1 MKSNFE
7 FLQKDIDLQEF
18 YARAKNAERSYL
30 ARDYAGT
37 FSAIRVIAE
46 NVVREALDRSFVE
59 VSKKAQ
65 FSECLRTFKYH
76 HVANQK
82 IVDDLYDLKE
92 QGNSAAHTLG
102 NGYTKQ
108 ETLDGLEKM
117 YNLLVWFANSYC
129 LDAEHHATFFEPE
142 DDLYRTAERK
152 LIYVQTGAG
161 KAADYYR
168 GLEKVGDTSI
178 DTFEI
183 DNRPNSDDLRRYADR
198 RINQYMGT
206 SLIPYDLQW
215 VELAYNSKTKQWF
228 RDYDVH
234 EVLKR
239 SGIKRDEDNHE
250 WFKTDVETVKAAIK
264 AVKDGR
270 KSIDITSHVANL
282 QPKIELRPEQK
293 EAIKKTKK
301 AFKKGHK
308 MLWNAKMRFG
318 KTLTALQLIKEQKYQ
333 RVLIMTHRPVV
344 DVGWFEDFKKIGL
357 PEAGYQYGSKKQ
369 GEAINNLINGTSP
382 FVYFVSLQDL
392 RGSEVVGGKAGD
404 KNQDIFTTKWD
415 LIIIDEAHEGTQ
427 TELAQRVQQQVV
439 TPNYTKLLELSG
451 TPFNI
456 MDQYEE
462 DQVFTWDYVMEQ
474 KAKYNWDQQKPTEPN
489 PYDGLPKVSMYTF
502 EMGKKFKD
510 LAFKGE
516 LNRSFNFKEFF
527 RVNKEGKFVHED
539 KVKQFLDNI
548 TTPDETTNYPFSTP
562 EFRARLRHTLWIMP
576 GVKEATAL
584 EELLKHHSVF
594 MEYQIVNV
602 VKGDSSEEIEASAD
616 DVKRVNDAITAE
628 PARTKTITLTVRKL
642 TTGVTI
648 KPWTGVMFLSNTNS
662 AMQYLQAAFRAQTP
676 YSDATF
682 GKKTNCY
689 IFDFAP
695 DRALTV
701 MAESTR
707 LNTGAGKRTTREQ
720 RDEMGELLNFL
731 PIIGENTPGQGMK
744 PYEVDTL
751 LAKIKHVYAERAV
764 RKGFDDNSLYSDEL
778 LNLDKETLK
787 KFNKLKA
794 IVGQTK
800 AEKKPAKIKVNDQ
813 GLSDEE
819 RKKAQNAQKKKPAKR
834 TPEEQAAIDKLNE
847 AKQNRRK
854 LISILRGVSIRIPLM
869 IYGMEADL
877 DENVGLNQFIDKV
890 DQKSWDEFMPNG
902 FTKDMFREF
911 KRYYDNDIFIEAGK
925 IIRRKVKVL
934 DSLAPIERID
944 QLTTILGTFQNPDK
958 ETVLTPWRVVNLQL
972 GKTIGG
978 YSFFDDNYEYQTI
991 DGKPIHKWVT
1001 TDYTSRAFP
1010 NDKNTHILEINAK
1023 TGLYPLYAAASL
1035 FYQKQTQILIEE
1047 KRKIGLEEQRML
1059 WQQILRENIYVVA
1072 KTPMAAT
1079 IAKRTLTGYFGDDMP
1094 TNIEYVEKIVQD
1106 AKKDAKEEAKKIKG
1120 LFGVMKFDV
1129 VIGNPPYQQVVAKKE
1144 TSNGQERVASVFQY
1158 FQELAD
1164 ELSPKY
1170 SCLIYPGKRWIHQS
1184 GKGMKSFGNKQIN
1197 DPHLAKLIYFE
1208 NANDVFDNVAIADGI
1223 TIVVKDMSKESSV
1236 FKYEFHGKNG
1246 EVNSTTVESP
1256 GNKLLILNP
1265 REREIANKL
1274 NSFVAENFL
1283 DYISNSDVINQK
1295 LFKIESSFVEDN
1307 SDKVRPLTKE
1317 SKIDYQKDIKLFTND
1332 KAGKS
1337 GRAKWFITSR
1347 DAIKARNELIDEWQ
1361 VVVSSANAGGQ
1372 KRDNQI
1378 QIIDN
1383 HSAFGRSRVALKS
1396 FRTEKE
1402 AQNFLKYATSY
1413 LIRFAFLL
1421 TDESLTSLGKE
1432 VPDLLDYTD
1441 SNRFVDYSQSIDEQ
1455 LFSLFNITNDQQKYI
1470 KSRIDTLRKTN

>member
-18 YARAKNAERSYL
+18 YVRAKNAERSYL

-102 NGYTKQ
+102 NDYTKQ

-270 KSIDITSHVANL
+270 KSIDITAHVANL

-301 AFKKGHK
+301 AFKKGNK

-415 LIIIDEAHEGTQ
+415 LVIIDEAHEGTQ

-474 KAKYNWDQQKPTEPN
+474 KAKYNWDQQKPTKPN

-548 TTPDETTNYPFSTP
+548 TMPDETTNYPFSTP

-602 VKGDSSEEIEASAD
+602 VKGDSGEEIEASAD
-616 DVKRVNDAITAE
+616 DVKRVNDAITTE

-676 YSDATF
+676 YSDAIF

-707 LNTGAGKRTTREQ
+707 LNTGAGKRTTDEQ
-720 RDEMGELLNFL
+720 RNEMGELLNFL

-744 PYEVDTL
+744 LYEVDTL

-778 LNLDKETLK
+778 LNLDKETLE

-800 AEKKPAKIKVNDQ
+800 ADKKPAKIKVNDQ

-877 DENVGLNQFIDKV
+877 DENVGLNRFIDKV

-972 GKTIGG
+972 GQTIGG
-978 YSFFDDNYEYQTI
+978 YSFFDDNYEYQTA
-991 DGKPIHKWVT
+991 DGKPIHKWIT

-1094 TNIEYVEKIVQD
+1094 TNIEYVENIVQE

-1129 VIGNPPYQQVVAKKE
+1129 VIGNPPYQQEAKGASTRDEPIYHNFMDLSYKLADVVTLITPGRFLFNAGQTPKKWNQKMLNDEHLKVILYEQKSGNIFPRTDIKGGIVITLRDAKKKFGKIGVFTSFTE
-1144 TSNGQERVASVFQY
+1144 LNSIAKKVRKLDEESFSQIVSPRGSYRFSPKFFEDYPEASNKLGKGTRNMIVSNVFEKLAEAFPEQVTNEDKYLRFYGRVKGERVYRYLRKEYVLDNEYINRYKVFVPKSNG
-1158 FQELAD
+1158 
-1164 ELSPKY
+1164 
-1170 SCLIYPGKRWIHQS
+1170 S
-1184 GKGMKSFGNKQIN
+1184 GA
-1197 DPHLAKLIYFE
+1197 L
-1208 NANDVFDNVAIADGI
+1208 
-1223 TIVVKDMSKESSV
+1223 
-1236 FKYEFHGKNG
+1236 G
-1246 EVNSTTVESP
+1246 EVLSTPLIGAPLIGAPLIGATDTFLNVGPVDNIFEAEA
-1256 GNKLLILNP
+1256 LL
-1265 REREIANKL
+1265 
-1274 NSFVAENFL
+1274 
-1283 DYISNSDVINQK
+1283 
-1295 LFKIESSFVEDN
+1295 
-1307 SDKVRPLTKE
+1307 
-1317 SKIDYQKDIKLFTND
+1317 
-1332 KAGKS
+1332 
-1337 GRAKWFITSR
+1337 
-1347 DAIKARNELIDEWQ
+1347 
-1361 VVVSSANAGGQ
+1361 
-1372 KRDNQI
+1372 
-1378 QIIDN
+1378 
-1383 HSAFGRSRVALKS
+1383 
-1396 FRTEKE
+1396 
-1402 AQNFLKYATSY
+1402 
-1413 LIRFAFLL
+1413 
-1421 TDESLTSLGKE
+1421 
-1432 VPDLLDYTD
+1432 
-1441 SNRFVDYSQSIDEQ
+1441 
-1455 LFSLFNITNDQQKYI
+1455 KYI
-1470 KSRIDTLRKTN
+1470 KSKFLRVMLGIKKTTQDNARNTWSEVPLQDFTPNSDIDWTKSIPEIDQQLYAKYKLTEEEINFIETKVQAME

>member
-7 FLQKDIDLQEF
+7 FLQKDMDLQEF
-18 YARAKNAERSYL
+18 YARAQNAERSYL

-65 FSECLRTFKYH
+65 FSECLRAFKYH

-82 IVDDLYDLKE
+82 IVDNLYQLKE

-102 NGYTKQ
+102 NDYTKQ

-117 YNLLVWFANSYC
+117 YDLLVWFANSYC
-129 LDAEHHATFFEPE
+129 LDAEHHAAFFEPE
-142 DDLYRTAERK
+142 GDLYQTTERK
-152 LIYVQTGAG
+152 LIYVQTGTG
-161 KAADYYR
+161 EAANLYK

-239 SGIKRDEDNHE
+239 SGIKQKHFAGSPARE

-264 AVKDGR
+264 AVKEGR

-282 QPKIELRPEQK
+282 QPQIILRPEQK

-301 AFKKGHK
+301 AFKKGNK

-344 DVGWFEDFKKIGL
+344 DAGWFDDFKKIGM
-357 PEAGYQYGSKKQ
+357 PAAGYRYSSKKQ
-369 GEAINNLINGTSP
+369 GEAINNLINGTSS

-392 RGSEVVGGKAGD
+392 RGSEAVGGKAGD
-404 KNQDIFTTKWD
+404 KNQDIFTTQWD
-415 LIIIDEAHEGTQ
+415 LVIVDEAHEGTQ

-439 TPNYTKLLELSG
+439 DPKHTKLLELSG

-474 KAKYNWDQQKPTEPN
+474 KAKYNWNQQKPTEPN

-602 VKGDSSEEIEASAD
+602 VKGDSGEEIEASDD

-731 PIIGENTPGQGMK
+731 PIIGERDSGQGMK
-744 PYEVDTL
+744 PYKVDTL

-764 RKGFDDNSLYSDEL
+764 RRGFDDNSLYSDEL
-778 LNLDKETLK
+778 LNLDKETLE

-800 AEKKPAKIKVNDQ
+800 ADKKPAKIKVNDQ

-819 RKKAQNAQKKKPAKR
+819 RKKAQEAQKKKPEKR

-978 YSFFDDNYEYQTI
+978 YSFFDDNYEYQTA

-1001 TDYTSRAFP
+1001 TNYTSRAFP

-1072 KTPMAAT
+1072 KTPMATT
-1079 IAKRTLTGYFGDDMP
+1079 IAQRTLTGYFGDEMP
-1094 TNIEYVEKIVQD
+1094 TNIEYVEDIVQD

-1129 VIGNPPYQQVVAKKE
+1129 VIGNPPYQQEAK
-1144 TSNGQERVASVFQY
+1144 GASTRDEPIYHNFMELSY
-1158 FQELAD
+1158 ELAD
-1164 ELSPKY
+1164 IVTLITPGRFLFNAGQTPKKWNQKMLNDEHLKVVMYEQKSGEVFPRTDIKGGIVITLRDAKKNFGKIGVFTSFTELNSIAKKVRELDEASFSQIVSPRGSYRFSPKFFED
-1170 SCLIYPGKRWIHQS
+1170 YPEASNKL
-1184 GKGMKSFGNKQIN
+1184 GKGTRNMIVSNVFEKLAEAFPEQVTNEDKYLRFYGRVKGERVYRYLRKEYVLDNEYTNRYKVFVPKSNGSGA
-1197 DPHLAKLIYFE
+1197 L
-1208 NANDVFDNVAIADGI
+1208 
-1223 TIVVKDMSKESSV
+1223 
-1236 FKYEFHGKNG
+1236 G
-1246 EVNSTTVESP
+1246 EVLSTPLIGAPLIGATDTFLNVGPVDNIFEAEA
-1256 GNKLLILNP
+1256 LL
-1265 REREIANKL
+1265 
-1274 NSFVAENFL
+1274 
-1283 DYISNSDVINQK
+1283 
-1295 LFKIESSFVEDN
+1295 
-1307 SDKVRPLTKE
+1307 
-1317 SKIDYQKDIKLFTND
+1317 
-1332 KAGKS
+1332 
-1337 GRAKWFITSR
+1337 
-1347 DAIKARNELIDEWQ
+1347 
-1361 VVVSSANAGGQ
+1361 
-1372 KRDNQI
+1372 
-1378 QIIDN
+1378 
-1383 HSAFGRSRVALKS
+1383 
-1396 FRTEKE
+1396 
-1402 AQNFLKYATSY
+1402 
-1413 LIRFAFLL
+1413 
-1421 TDESLTSLGKE
+1421 
-1432 VPDLLDYTD
+1432 
-1441 SNRFVDYSQSIDEQ
+1441 
-1455 LFSLFNITNDQQKYI
+1455 KYI
-1470 KSRIDTLRKTN
+1470 KSKFLRVMLGIKKTTQDNARNTWSEVPLQDFTPNSDIDWTKSIPEIDQQLYAKYKLTEEEINFIETKVQAME

>member
-18 YARAKNAERSYL
+18 YVRAKNAERSYL

-102 NGYTKQ
+102 NDYTKQ

-270 KSIDITSHVANL
+270 KSIDITAHVANL

-301 AFKKGHK
+301 AFKKGNK

-415 LIIIDEAHEGTQ
+415 LVIIDEAHEGTQ

-616 DVKRVNDAITAE
+616 DVKKVNDAITAE

-819 RKKAQNAQKKKPAKR
+819 RKKAQSAQKKKPAKR

-877 DENVGLNQFIDKV
+877 DENVGLNRFIDKV

-972 GKTIGG
+972 GQTIGG
-978 YSFFDDNYEYQTI
+978 YSFFDDNYEYQTA
-991 DGKPIHKWVT
+991 DGKPIHKWIT
-1001 TDYTSRAFP
+1001 TDYTSRVFP

-1094 TNIEYVEKIVQD
+1094 TNIEYVENIVQE

-1129 VIGNPPYQQVVAKKE
+1129 VIGNPPYQQEAKGASTRDEPIYHNFMDLSYKLADVVTLITPGRFLFNAGQTPKKWNQKMLNDEHLKVILYEQKSGNIFPRTDIKGGIVITLRDAKKKFGKIGVFTSFTE
-1144 TSNGQERVASVFQY
+1144 LNSIAKKVRKLDEESFSQIVSPRGSYRFSPKFFEDYPEASNKLGKGTRNMIVSNVFEKLAEAFPEQVTNEDKYLRFYGRVKGERVYRYLRKEYVLDNEYINRYKVFVPKSNG
-1158 FQELAD
+1158 
-1164 ELSPKY
+1164 
-1170 SCLIYPGKRWIHQS
+1170 S
-1184 GKGMKSFGNKQIN
+1184 GA
-1197 DPHLAKLIYFE
+1197 L
-1208 NANDVFDNVAIADGI
+1208 
-1223 TIVVKDMSKESSV
+1223 
-1236 FKYEFHGKNG
+1236 G
-1246 EVNSTTVESP
+1246 EVLSTPLIGAPLIGATDTFLNVGPVDNIFEAEA
-1256 GNKLLILNP
+1256 LL
-1265 REREIANKL
+1265 
-1274 NSFVAENFL
+1274 
-1283 DYISNSDVINQK
+1283 
-1295 LFKIESSFVEDN
+1295 
-1307 SDKVRPLTKE
+1307 
-1317 SKIDYQKDIKLFTND
+1317 
-1332 KAGKS
+1332 
-1337 GRAKWFITSR
+1337 
-1347 DAIKARNELIDEWQ
+1347 
-1361 VVVSSANAGGQ
+1361 
-1372 KRDNQI
+1372 
-1378 QIIDN
+1378 
-1383 HSAFGRSRVALKS
+1383 
-1396 FRTEKE
+1396 
-1402 AQNFLKYATSY
+1402 
-1413 LIRFAFLL
+1413 
-1421 TDESLTSLGKE
+1421 
-1432 VPDLLDYTD
+1432 
-1441 SNRFVDYSQSIDEQ
+1441 
-1455 LFSLFNITNDQQKYI
+1455 KYI
-1470 KSRIDTLRKTN
+1470 KSKFLRVMLGIKKTTQDNARNTWSEVPLQDFTPNSDIDWTKSIPEIDQQLYAKYKLTEEEINFIETKVQAME

>member
-18 YARAKNAERSYL
+18 YVRAKNAERSYL

-102 NGYTKQ
+102 NDYTKQ

-270 KSIDITSHVANL
+270 KSIDITAHVANL

-301 AFKKGHK
+301 AFKKGNK

-415 LIIIDEAHEGTQ
+415 LVIIDEAHEGTQ

-516 LNRSFNFKEFF
+516 LNRSFNFKKIL

-616 DVKRVNDAITAE
+616 DVKKVNDAITAE

-819 RKKAQNAQKKKPAKR
+819 RKKAQSAQKKKPAKR

-877 DENVGLNQFIDKV
+877 DENVGLNRFIDKV

-972 GKTIGG
+972 GQTIGG
-978 YSFFDDNYEYQTI
+978 YSFFDDNYEYQTA
-991 DGKPIHKWVT
+991 DGKPIHKWIT

-1094 TNIEYVEKIVQD
+1094 TNIEYVENIVQE

-1129 VIGNPPYQQVVAKKE
+1129 VIGNPPYQQEAKGASTRDEPIYHNFMDLSYKLADVVTLITPGRFLFNAGQTPKKWNQKMLNDEHLKVILYEQKSGNIFPRTDIKGGIVITLRDAKKKFGKIGVFTSFTE
-1144 TSNGQERVASVFQY
+1144 LNSIAKKVRKLDEESFSQIVSPRGSYRFSPKFFEDYPEASNKLGKGTRNMIVSNVFEKLAEAFPEQVTNEDKYLRFYGRVKGERVYRYLRKEYVLDNEYINRYKVFVPKSNG
-1158 FQELAD
+1158 
-1164 ELSPKY
+1164 
-1170 SCLIYPGKRWIHQS
+1170 S
-1184 GKGMKSFGNKQIN
+1184 GA
-1197 DPHLAKLIYFE
+1197 L
-1208 NANDVFDNVAIADGI
+1208 
-1223 TIVVKDMSKESSV
+1223 
-1236 FKYEFHGKNG
+1236 G
-1246 EVNSTTVESP
+1246 EVLSTPLIGAPLIGATDTFLNVGPVDNIFEAEA
-1256 GNKLLILNP
+1256 LL
-1265 REREIANKL
+1265 
-1274 NSFVAENFL
+1274 
-1283 DYISNSDVINQK
+1283 
-1295 LFKIESSFVEDN
+1295 
-1307 SDKVRPLTKE
+1307 
-1317 SKIDYQKDIKLFTND
+1317 
-1332 KAGKS
+1332 
-1337 GRAKWFITSR
+1337 
-1347 DAIKARNELIDEWQ
+1347 
-1361 VVVSSANAGGQ
+1361 
-1372 KRDNQI
+1372 
-1378 QIIDN
+1378 
-1383 HSAFGRSRVALKS
+1383 
-1396 FRTEKE
+1396 
-1402 AQNFLKYATSY
+1402 
-1413 LIRFAFLL
+1413 
-1421 TDESLTSLGKE
+1421 
-1432 VPDLLDYTD
+1432 
-1441 SNRFVDYSQSIDEQ
+1441 
-1455 LFSLFNITNDQQKYI
+1455 KYI
-1470 KSRIDTLRKTN
+1470 KSKFLRVMLGIKKTTQDNARNTWSEVPLQDFTPNSDIDWTKSIPEIDQQLYAKYKLTEEEINFIETKVQAME

>member
-18 YARAKNAERSYL
+18 YVRAKNAERSYL

-102 NGYTKQ
+102 NDYTKQ

-270 KSIDITSHVANL
+270 KSIDITAHVANL

-301 AFKKGHK
+301 AFKKGNK

-415 LIIIDEAHEGTQ
+415 LVIIDEAHEGTQ

-602 VKGDSSEEIEASAD
+602 VKGDSGEEIEASAD
-616 DVKRVNDAITAE
+616 DVKRVNDAITTE

-676 YSDATF
+676 YSDAIF

-890 DQKSWDEFMPNG
+890 DQKSWDEFMPTG

-978 YSFFDDNYEYQTI
+978 YSFFDDSYEYQTA
-991 DGKPIHKWVT
+991 DGKPIHKWIT

-1010 NDKNTHILEINAK
+1010 NDKNTHILEINSK

-1094 TNIEYVEKIVQD
+1094 TNIEYVENIVQD

-1129 VIGNPPYQQVVAKKE
+1129 VIGNPPYQQEAK
-1144 TSNGQERVASVFQY
+1144 GASTRGEQIYPY
-1158 FQELAD
+1158 FVDLAYELAD
-1164 ELSPKY
+1164 IVTLITPGRFLFNAGATSKTWNKKMLSDEHVKVIKY
-1170 SCLIYPGKRWIHQS
+1170 EQDSSKIFPRVDI
-1184 GKGMKSFGNKQIN
+1184 KGG
-1197 DPHLAKLIYFE
+1197 
-1208 NANDVFDNVAIADGI
+1208 VAITLRDNNKIIGPIGTFTAFKVLNEIIKKVTPWLENGCLSDIIYVQNKFDLDVLNREVPGANRTDKRLESNIFTLFNQIFTEDRQSENDIMIMGNDEHNKRVHRYVDKKFLDMNHPNLYKYKVLVPKSNGSGALGEKLSTPLIGEPLIGYTKTYIGI
-1223 TIVVKDMSKESSV
+1223 GSFDS
-1236 FKYEFHGKNG
+1236 KYEG
-1246 EVNSTTVESP
+1246 ESALKYVKTKFARAML
-1256 GNKLLILNP
+1256 GILKITQHNP
-1265 REREIANKL
+1265 RGTWKYVPL
-1274 NSFVAENFL
+1274 QDFTP
-1283 DYISNSDVINQK
+1283 NSDI
-1295 LFKIESSFVEDN
+1295 DW
-1307 SDKVRPLTKE
+1307 TK
-1317 SKIDYQKDIKLFTND
+1317 
-1332 KAGKS
+1332 
-1337 GRAKWFITSR
+1337 
-1347 DAIKARNELIDEWQ
+1347 
-1361 VVVSSANAGGQ
+1361 
-1372 KRDNQI
+1372 
-1378 QIIDN
+1378 
-1383 HSAFGRSRVALKS
+1383 
-1396 FRTEKE
+1396 
-1402 AQNFLKYATSY
+1402 
-1413 LIRFAFLL
+1413 
-1421 TDESLTSLGKE
+1421 
-1432 VPDLLDYTD
+1432 
-1441 SNRFVDYSQSIDEQ
+1441 SIPE
-1455 LFSLFNITNDQQKYI
+1455 IDQQLYAKYKLTEEEI
-1470 KSRIDTLRKTN
+1470 NFIETKVQAME

>member
-7 FLQKDIDLQEF
+7 FLRKEPKLKEF
-18 YARAKNAERSYL
+18 YIVAQSVERNYL
-30 ARDYAGT
+30 DNNYAGA
-37 FSAIRVIAE
+37 FRAMRVIAE
-46 NVVREALDRSFVE
+46 SVVKSALKYENVPFSNKALL
-59 VSKKAQ
+59 
-65 FSECLRTFKYH
+65 SESLRVFKYH
-76 HVANQK
+76 RIASQK
-82 IVDDLYDLKE
+82 IVDDLYQIKG
-92 QGNSAAHTLG
+92 QGNKAAHNL
-102 NGYTKQ
+102 NADYSKL
-108 ETLDGLEKM
+108 ETLTGLEKLYSM
-117 YNLLVWFANSYC
+117 LVWFNNHYYSEN
-129 LDAEHHATFFEPE
+129 EHHKDFFEPE

-152 LIYVQTGAG
+152 LIYAQTGT
-161 KAADYYR
+161 DQSHI
-168 GLEKVGDTSI
+168 GLEKVGDASV

-183 DNRPNSDDLRRYADR
+183 DNRPNSNDLREIAGR
-198 RINQYMGT
+198 RVRQYMGT
-206 SLIPYDLQW
+206 AGVEYELQW
-215 VELAYNSKTKQWF
+215 AELAYNRKTKQWF

-239 SGIKRDEDNHE
+239 SGIKQKHFDGSSARE

-264 AVKDGR
+264 AVKEGR

-301 AFKKGHK
+301 AFKKGNK

-415 LIIIDEAHEGTQ
+415 LIIIDEAHEGAQ

-972 GKTIGG
+972 GQTIGG

-1094 TNIEYVEKIVQD
+1094 TNIEYVENIVQD
-1106 AKKDAKEEAKKIKG
+1106 AKKNVKEEAKKIKG

-1129 VIGNPPYQQVVAKKE
+1129 VIGNPPYQQEAKGASTRDEPIYHNFMELSYKLADIVTLITPGRFLFNAGQTPKKWNQKMLNDEHLKVILYEQKSGNIFPRTDIKGGIVITLRDAKKDFGKIGVF
-1144 TSNGQERVASVFQY
+1144 TSFA
-1158 FQELAD
+1158 ELNSIAKKVRELD
-1164 ELSPKY
+1164 EESFSQIVSPRGNYRFSPKFFED
-1170 SCLIYPGKRWIHQS
+1170 YPEASNKLGKGTKNMIVSNVFEKLAEAFPEQVTNEEEYLKFYGRVRGKRVYRYLRKEYILDNEYIDKYKILLPEGNGS
-1184 GKGMKSFGNKQIN
+1184 GA
-1197 DPHLAKLIYFE
+1197 L
-1208 NANDVFDNVAIADGI
+1208 
-1223 TIVVKDMSKESSV
+1223 
-1236 FKYEFHGKNG
+1236 G
-1246 EVNSTTVESP
+1246 EVLSTP
-1256 GNKLLILNP
+1256 LIGAPLIGATDTFLSIGP
-1265 REREIANKL
+1265 FEEKI
-1274 NSFVAENFL
+1274 VAENVLKYVKTKFARTML
-1283 DYISNSDVINQK
+1283 GILKITQHNPRSTWKYVPLQDFTPNSDI
-1295 LFKIESSFVEDN
+1295 DW
-1307 SDKVRPLTKE
+1307 TK
-1317 SKIDYQKDIKLFTND
+1317 
-1332 KAGKS
+1332 
-1337 GRAKWFITSR
+1337 
-1347 DAIKARNELIDEWQ
+1347 
-1361 VVVSSANAGGQ
+1361 
-1372 KRDNQI
+1372 
-1378 QIIDN
+1378 
-1383 HSAFGRSRVALKS
+1383 
-1396 FRTEKE
+1396 
-1402 AQNFLKYATSY
+1402 
-1413 LIRFAFLL
+1413 
-1421 TDESLTSLGKE
+1421 
-1432 VPDLLDYTD
+1432 
-1441 SNRFVDYSQSIDEQ
+1441 SIPE
-1455 LFSLFNITNDQQKYI
+1455 IDQQLYAKYKLTEEEI
-1470 KSRIDTLRKTN
+1470 NFIETKVQAME

>member
-7 FLQKDIDLQEF
+7 FLQKDMDLQEF
-18 YARAKNAERSYL
+18 YARAQNAERSYL

-65 FSECLRTFKYH
+65 FSECLRAFKYH

-82 IVDDLYDLKE
+82 IVDNLYQLKE

-102 NGYTKQ
+102 NDYTKQ

-117 YNLLVWFANSYC
+117 YDLLVWFANSYC
-129 LDAEHHATFFEPE
+129 LDAEHHAAFFEPE
-142 DDLYRTAERK
+142 GDLYQTTERK
-152 LIYVQTGAG
+152 LIYVQTGTG
-161 KAADYYR
+161 EAANLYK

-239 SGIKRDEDNHE
+239 SGIKQKHFAGSPARE

-264 AVKDGR
+264 AVKEGR

-282 QPKIELRPEQK
+282 QPQIILRPEQK

-301 AFKKGHK
+301 AFKKGNK

-344 DVGWFEDFKKIGL
+344 DAGWFDDFKKIGM
-357 PEAGYQYGSKKQ
+357 PAAGYRYSSKKQ
-369 GEAINNLINGTSP
+369 GEAINNLINGTSS

-392 RGSEVVGGKAGD
+392 RGSEAVGGKAGD
-404 KNQDIFTTKWD
+404 KNQDIFTTQWD
-415 LIIIDEAHEGTQ
+415 LVIVDEAHEGTQ

-439 TPNYTKLLELSG
+439 DPKHTKLLELSG

-474 KAKYNWDQQKPTEPN
+474 KAKYNWNQQKPTEPN

-602 VKGDSSEEIEASAD
+602 VKGDSGEEIEASDD

-731 PIIGENTPGQGMK
+731 PIIGERDSGQGMK
-744 PYEVDTL
+744 PYKVDTL

-764 RKGFDDNSLYSDEL
+764 RRGFDDNSLYSDEL
-778 LNLDKETLK
+778 LNLDKETLE

-800 AEKKPAKIKVNDQ
+800 ADKKPAKIKVNDQ

-819 RKKAQNAQKKKPAKR
+819 RKKAQEAQKKKPEKC

-978 YSFFDDNYEYQTI
+978 YSFFDDNYEYQTA

-1001 TDYTSRAFP
+1001 TNYTSRAFP

-1072 KTPMAAT
+1072 KTPMATT
-1079 IAKRTLTGYFGDDMP
+1079 IAQRTLTGYFGDEMP
-1094 TNIEYVEKIVQD
+1094 TNIEYVEDIVQD

-1129 VIGNPPYQQVVAKKE
+1129 VIGNPPYQQEAK
-1144 TSNGQERVASVFQY
+1144 GASTRDEPIYHNFMELSY
-1158 FQELAD
+1158 ELAD
-1164 ELSPKY
+1164 IVTLITPGRFLFNAGQTPKKWNQKMLNDEHLKVVMYEQKSGEVFPRTDIKGGIVITLRDAKKNFGKIGVFTSFTELNSIAKKVRELDEASFSQIVSPRGSYRFSPKFFED
-1170 SCLIYPGKRWIHQS
+1170 YPEASNKL
-1184 GKGMKSFGNKQIN
+1184 GKGTRNMIVSNVFEKLAEAFPEQVTNEDKYLRFYGRVKGERVYRYLRKEYVLDNEYTNRYKVFVPKSNGSGA
-1197 DPHLAKLIYFE
+1197 L
-1208 NANDVFDNVAIADGI
+1208 
-1223 TIVVKDMSKESSV
+1223 
-1236 FKYEFHGKNG
+1236 G
-1246 EVNSTTVESP
+1246 EVLSTPLIGAPLIGATDTFLNVGPVDNIFEAEA
-1256 GNKLLILNP
+1256 LL
-1265 REREIANKL
+1265 
-1274 NSFVAENFL
+1274 
-1283 DYISNSDVINQK
+1283 
-1295 LFKIESSFVEDN
+1295 
-1307 SDKVRPLTKE
+1307 
-1317 SKIDYQKDIKLFTND
+1317 
-1332 KAGKS
+1332 
-1337 GRAKWFITSR
+1337 
-1347 DAIKARNELIDEWQ
+1347 
-1361 VVVSSANAGGQ
+1361 
-1372 KRDNQI
+1372 
-1378 QIIDN
+1378 
-1383 HSAFGRSRVALKS
+1383 
-1396 FRTEKE
+1396 
-1402 AQNFLKYATSY
+1402 
-1413 LIRFAFLL
+1413 
-1421 TDESLTSLGKE
+1421 
-1432 VPDLLDYTD
+1432 
-1441 SNRFVDYSQSIDEQ
+1441 
-1455 LFSLFNITNDQQKYI
+1455 KYI
-1470 KSRIDTLRKTN
+1470 KSKFLRVMLGIKKTTQDNARNTWSEVPLQDFTPNSDIDWTKSIPEIDQQLYAKYKLTEEEINFIETKVQAME

>member
-7 FLQKDIDLQEF
+7 FLRKEPKLKEF
-18 YARAKNAERSYL
+18 YIVAQSVERSYL
-30 ARDYAGT
+30 DNNYAGA
-37 FSAIRVIAE
+37 FRAMRVIAE
-46 NVVREALDRSFVE
+46 SVVKSALKYENVPFSNKALL
-59 VSKKAQ
+59 
-65 FSECLRTFKYH
+65 SESLRVFKYH
-76 HVANQK
+76 RIASQK
-82 IVDDLYDLKE
+82 IVDDLYQIKG
-92 QGNSAAHTLG
+92 QGNKAAHSL
-102 NGYTKQ
+102 NADYTKL
-108 ETLDGLEKM
+108 ETLTGLEKLYSM
-117 YNLLVWFANSYC
+117 LVWFNNHYYSEN
-129 LDAEHHATFFEPE
+129 EHHKDFFEPE
-142 DDLYRTAERK
+142 DDLYKTAERK
-152 LIYVQTGAG
+152 LIYAQTGT
-161 KAADYYR
+161 DQSHI
-168 GLEKVGDTSI
+168 GLEKVGDASV

-183 DNRPNSDDLRRYADR
+183 DNRPNSNDLREIAGR
-198 RINQYMGT
+198 RVRQYMGT
-206 SLIPYDLQW
+206 AGVEYELQW
-215 VELAYNSKTKQWF
+215 AELAYNRKTKQWF

-239 SGIKRDEDNHE
+239 SGIKQKHFDGSSARE

-264 AVKDGR
+264 AVKEGR

-301 AFKKGHK
+301 AFKKGNK

-333 RVLIMTHRPVV
+333 RILIMTHRPVV

-392 RGSEVVGGKAGD
+392 RGSEAVGGKAGD

-616 DVKRVNDAITAE
+616 DVKRVNDAITTE

-676 YSDATF
+676 YSDPTF

-707 LNTGAGKRTTREQ
+707 LNTGAGKRTTDEQ
-720 RDEMGELLNFL
+720 RNEMGELLNFL

-764 RKGFDDNSLYSDEL
+764 RKGFDDNSLYSDDL
-778 LNLDKETLK
+778 LNLDIEALE
-787 KFNKLKA
+787 KFEKLKA
-794 IVGQTK
+794 IVGQGNSKNVRTK
-800 AEKKPAKIKVNDQ
+800 IDVNNQ
-813 GLSDEE
+813 GLTDEE
-819 RKKAQNAQKKKPAKR
+819 REKVKEARKKRKKDL
-834 TPEEQAAIDKLNE
+834 TQEEKDAIDKINKLK
-847 AKQNRRK
+847 KQRRK

-877 DENVGLNQFIDKV
+877 DEKVGLEQFIDKV
-890 DQKSWDEFMPNG
+890 DQKSWDEFMPTG
-902 FTKDMFREF
+902 FTKDMFKEF
-911 KRYYDNDIFIEAGK
+911 MHYYDNDIFIEAGR
-925 IIRRKVKVL
+925 IIRQRVKAL

-958 ETVLTPWRVVNLQL
+958 ETILTPWRVVNLQL

-978 YSFFDDNYEYQTI
+978 YSFFDDKYEYQTV

-1001 TDYTSRAFP
+1001 TDYTSRVFP
-1010 NDKNTHILEINAK
+1010 NDSNTHILEINAK

-1047 KRKIGLEEQRML
+1047 QRKIGLEEQRIL

-1079 IAKRTLTGYFGDDMP
+1079 IAKRTLTGYLGDDMP
-1094 TNIEYVEKIVQD
+1094 ANIKYVENIVQD
-1106 AKKDAKEEAKKIKG
+1106 AKENPQEEAKKIKE
-1120 LFGVMKFDV
+1120 LFSAMKFDV
-1129 VIGNPPYQQVVAKKE
+1129 VIGNPPYQESTKGTRSSEQSIYHHFMKLA
-1144 TSNGQERVASVFQY
+1144 Y
-1158 FQELAD
+1158 ELAD
-1164 ELSPKY
+1164 LSILVTPGRFLFNAGDTPSSFNKKLLNDKHFKVIYYSPKSEAIFPKIDIKGGVAISLY
-1170 SCLIYPGKRWIHQS
+1170 DKKKEFEPIKFFIKFKELRGIYDKIKPLVEESGSLKDIMYPASKFNLNKLYELYPESKHKISSNGRERRLQSNIFKLEAFHDQKQENDFGIYGIENKRWRTTKYINREVIDTDTKNNIERYKVVLPKSNGS
-1184 GKGMKSFGNKQIN
+1184 GVIGE
-1197 DPHLAKLIYFE
+1197 KLSTPMIGYTYTYIGIGDFDTRFE
-1208 NANDVFDNVAIADGI
+1208 VEAALKYVKTKFARTALGILKVTQDN
-1223 TIVVKDMSKESSV
+1223 TPEKW
-1236 FKYEFHGKNG
+1236 KYVPLQDF
-1246 EVNSTTVESP
+1246 TP
-1256 GNKLLILNP
+1256 
-1265 REREIANKL
+1265 
-1274 NSFVAENFL
+1274 
-1283 DYISNSDVINQK
+1283 NSDI
-1295 LFKIESSFVEDN
+1295 DW
-1307 SDKVRPLTKE
+1307 TK
-1317 SKIDYQKDIKLFTND
+1317 
-1332 KAGKS
+1332 
-1337 GRAKWFITSR
+1337 
-1347 DAIKARNELIDEWQ
+1347 
-1361 VVVSSANAGGQ
+1361 
-1372 KRDNQI
+1372 
-1378 QIIDN
+1378 
-1383 HSAFGRSRVALKS
+1383 
-1396 FRTEKE
+1396 
-1402 AQNFLKYATSY
+1402 
-1413 LIRFAFLL
+1413 
-1421 TDESLTSLGKE
+1421 
-1432 VPDLLDYTD
+1432 
-1441 SNRFVDYSQSIDEQ
+1441 SIPE
-1455 LFSLFNITNDQQKYI
+1455 IDQQLYAKYKLTEEEI
-1470 KSRIDTLRKTN
+1470 SFIETKVQAME

>member
-102 NGYTKQ
+102 NSYTKQ

-834 TPEEQAAIDKLNE
+834 TPEEQAVIDKLNE

-1094 TNIEYVEKIVQD
+1094 TNIEYVENIVQD
-1106 AKKDAKEEAKKIKG
+1106 AKKNVKEEAKKIKG

-1129 VIGNPPYQQVVAKKE
+1129 VIGNPPYTESDGGAGSSGTPVYQNFVNLAKALEPQYITLITPSRWFVGGKGLDKYRNEMLNDSQLKVIYDWLTPQDVFPRTNIRGGVSFFLWEKGYCNLNNNFRVVTYKDNQAISDVQRNLKVDGIDIFIRDQIGYSFITQHREELVKDNLALHVSSRKPFGLD
-1144 TSNGQERVASVFQY
+1144 TSYNNGKLIDESN
-1158 FQELAD
+1158 
-1164 ELSPKY
+1164 ELSEPLKCYANNGKVGYIERSKITQNIEWIDSWKVLTTRANNVGTELNDDNVNTIVAEPGSICTETFVVVGADLSLDKVSATNLSKY
-1170 SCLIYPGKRWIHQS
+1170 MKTKFFRFLHSLM
-1184 GKGMKSFGNKQIN
+1184 KGGQDATSKTF
-1197 DPHLAKLIYFE
+1197 KLIPIQ
-1208 NANDVFDNVAIADGI
+1208 D
-1223 TIVVKDMSKESSV
+1223 
-1236 FKYEFHGKNG
+1236 
-1246 EVNSTTVESP
+1246 
-1256 GNKLLILNP
+1256 
-1265 REREIANKL
+1265 
-1274 NSFVAENFL
+1274 
-1283 DYISNSDVINQK
+1283 
-1295 LFKIESSFVEDN
+1295 
-1307 SDKVRPLTKE
+1307 
-1317 SKIDYQKDIKLFTND
+1317 FTND
-1332 KAGKS
+1332 S
-1337 GRAKWFITSR
+1337 
-1347 DAIKARNELIDEWQ
+1347 DIDW
-1361 VVVSSANAGGQ
+1361 SMN
-1372 KRDNQI
+1372 
-1378 QIIDN
+1378 
-1383 HSAFGRSRVALKS
+1383 
-1396 FRTEKE
+1396 
-1402 AQNFLKYATSY
+1402 SY
-1413 LIRFAFLL
+1413 
-1421 TDESLTSLGKE
+1421 D
-1432 VPDLLDYTD
+1432 
-1441 SNRFVDYSQSIDEQ
+1441 IDEQ
-1455 LFSLFNITNDQQKYI
+1455 LFDKYSLKEEERVHIRESI
-1470 KSRIDTLRKTN
+1470 KEMKEK

>member
-18 YARAKNAERSYL
+18 YVRAKNAERSYL

-102 NGYTKQ
+102 NDYTKQ

-270 KSIDITSHVANL
+270 KSIDITAHVANL

-301 AFKKGHK
+301 AFKKGNK

-415 LIIIDEAHEGTQ
+415 LVIIDEAHEGTQ

-616 DVKRVNDAITAE
+616 DVKKVNDAITAE

-819 RKKAQNAQKKKPAKR
+819 RKKAQSAQKKKPAKR

-877 DENVGLNQFIDKV
+877 DENVGLNRFIDKV

-972 GKTIGG
+972 GQTIGG
-978 YSFFDDNYEYQTI
+978 YSFFDDNYEYQTA
-991 DGKPIHKWVT
+991 DGKPIHKWIT
-1001 TDYTSRAFP
+1001 TDYTSRVFP

-1094 TNIEYVEKIVQD
+1094 TNIEYVENIVQE

-1129 VIGNPPYQQVVAKKE
+1129 VIGNPPYQQEAKGASTRDEPIYHNFMDLSYKLADVVTLITPGRFLFNAGQTPKKWNQKMLNDEHLKVILYEQKSGNIFPRTDIKGGIVITLRDAKKKFGKIGVFTSFTE
-1144 TSNGQERVASVFQY
+1144 LNSIAKKVRKLDEESFSQIVSPRGSYRFSPKFFEDYPEASNKLGKGTRNMIVSNVFEKLAEAFPEQVTNEDKYLRFYGRVKGERVYRYLRKEYVLDNEYINRYKVFVPKSNG
-1158 FQELAD
+1158 
-1164 ELSPKY
+1164 
-1170 SCLIYPGKRWIHQS
+1170 S
-1184 GKGMKSFGNKQIN
+1184 GA
-1197 DPHLAKLIYFE
+1197 L
-1208 NANDVFDNVAIADGI
+1208 
-1223 TIVVKDMSKESSV
+1223 
-1236 FKYEFHGKNG
+1236 G
-1246 EVNSTTVESP
+1246 EVLSTPLIGAPLIGAPLIGATDTFLNVGPVDNIFEAEA
-1256 GNKLLILNP
+1256 LL
-1265 REREIANKL
+1265 
-1274 NSFVAENFL
+1274 
-1283 DYISNSDVINQK
+1283 
-1295 LFKIESSFVEDN
+1295 
-1307 SDKVRPLTKE
+1307 
-1317 SKIDYQKDIKLFTND
+1317 
-1332 KAGKS
+1332 
-1337 GRAKWFITSR
+1337 
-1347 DAIKARNELIDEWQ
+1347 
-1361 VVVSSANAGGQ
+1361 
-1372 KRDNQI
+1372 
-1378 QIIDN
+1378 
-1383 HSAFGRSRVALKS
+1383 
-1396 FRTEKE
+1396 
-1402 AQNFLKYATSY
+1402 
-1413 LIRFAFLL
+1413 
-1421 TDESLTSLGKE
+1421 
-1432 VPDLLDYTD
+1432 
-1441 SNRFVDYSQSIDEQ
+1441 
-1455 LFSLFNITNDQQKYI
+1455 KYI
-1470 KSRIDTLRKTN
+1470 KSKFLRVMLGIKKTTQDNARNTWSEVPLQDFTPNSDIDWTKSIPEIDQQLYAKYKLTEEEINFIETKVQAME